1 VRTRGVRPRTGDA
14 SQPTDRR
21 TGDIN
26 IMSQANPK
34 ILIADDDPLARLFV
48 KNALEPAGM
57 VVVEATGGK
66 DALAKFEAIGPDL
79 VILDIMMP
87 DMDGY
92 LTCSRIRSLP
102 RGKRIPI
109 LVLTG
114 LDDAQSIGQAYQH
127 GATDF
132 ITKPVNA
139 TILCHHVRYMLRT
152 NNVLHA
158 LIRSESRLELAQR
171 IARIGNWDW
180 NPRTNRFT
188 MSNELCR
195 LVGVRPQDFAGT
207 FEAFLA
213 LVHEDDRPTVTGALQ
228 KLVGQ
233 HTPCDIDHRIV
244 LPNGTDFVIHLQ
256 AEGVREEETDE
267 ITVIG
272 TAQDITERKQAERAI
287 HQLAYYDSLTGL
299 ANRVLFKDRL
309 SNALSYAARHH
320 QHLATLFIDLD
331 RFKIIND
338 TLGHTV
344 GDLLLTHVAER
355 LSDSVRQSDSVS
367 RHADHEPTHALA
379 RLGGDEFTILLT
391 ALPQPEDA
399 GRVAR
404 RILESLAHPF
414 SIDGHEIFISASI
427 GISIFPSDGSTVEA
441 LLKNADTAMYH
452 AKEQGRNNCQY
463 YSSGLNAAAAE
474 RLDLENELRRALER
488 EEFVVFYQPKL
499 NIHSRRILGAEALVR
514 WKHPKRGLV
523 PPGVFLNAAIDTGL
537 IRSMDEWVLRE
548 ACRQVRVW
556 EKAGLPAITISA
568 NVSNSLFHGRT
579 LPATVADALRDSGL
593 NPAQLELEL
602 TESIAMRDVEASVTM
617 LEGLRTMGVRLSI
630 DDFGTGYSSLSY
642 LQRFPLSRLK
652 IDQSFVRDLL
662 TNENNVKITRAIIAM
677 AHSLNLSVLAEGV
690 ETEGQLARL
699 REEGCDEV
707 QGYLF
712 SRPVCAEDFEKLLKG
727 DADAR
732 TAA

>member
-1 VRTRGVRPRTGDA
+1 
-14 SQPTDRR
+14 
-21 TGDIN
+21 
-26 IMSQANPK
+26 MSQANPK

-57 VVVEATGGK
+57 VVLEATGGK

-102 RGKRIPI
+102 RGKRVPI

-180 NPRTNRFT
+180 NPKTNRFA

-213 LVHEDDRPTVTGALQ
+213 LVHADDRSMVTGALQ

-309 SNALSYAARHH
+309 SNALSYAERHH

-344 GDLLLTHVAER
+344 GDRLLTHVAER

-367 RHADHEPTHALA
+367 RHADNEPTHALA
-379 RLGGDEFTILLT
+379 RLGGDVTKFVT
-391 ALPQPEDA
+391 PP
-399 GRVAR
+399 V
-404 RILESLAHPF
+404 
-414 SIDGHEIFISASI
+414 
-427 GISIFPSDGSTVEA
+427 VEA
-441 LLKNADTAMYH
+441 L
-452 AKEQGRNNCQY
+452 
-463 YSSGLNAAAAE
+463 
-474 RLDLENELRRALER
+474 
-488 EEFVVFYQPKL
+488 
-499 NIHSRRILGAEALVR
+499 
-514 WKHPKRGLV
+514 
-523 PPGVFLNAAIDTGL
+523 
-537 IRSMDEWVLRE
+537 
-548 ACRQVRVW
+548 
-556 EKAGLPAITISA
+556 AGKY
-568 NVSNSLFHGRT
+568 R
-579 LPATVADALRDSGL
+579 
-593 NPAQLELEL
+593 
-602 TESIAMRDVEASVTM
+602 
-617 LEGLRTMGVRLSI
+617 
-630 DDFGTGYSSLSY
+630 
-642 LQRFPLSRLK
+642 
-652 IDQSFVRDLL
+652 
-662 TNENNVKITRAIIAM
+662 
-677 AHSLNLSVLAEGV
+677 
-690 ETEGQLARL
+690 
-699 REEGCDEV
+699 
-707 QGYLF
+707 
-712 SRPVCAEDFEKLLKG
+712 
-727 DADAR
+727 
-732 TAA
+732 

>member
-1 VRTRGVRPRTGDA
+1 
-14 SQPTDRR
+14 
-21 TGDIN
+21 
-26 IMSQANPK
+26 MSQGRPV
-34 ILIADDDPLARLFV
+34 ILVIDDDPTARLFV
-48 KNALEPAGM
+48 RGALEPAGM
-57 VVVEATGGK
+57 IVTEASGGQES
-66 DALAKFEAIGPDL
+66 LTVFEKLTPDL
-79 VILDIMMP
+79 VVLDIVMP
-87 DMDGY
+87 EMDGY

-109 LVLTG
+109 LIMTG
-114 LDDAQSIGQAYQH
+114 LDDPNSIALAYEH

-132 ITKPVNA
+132 INKPVHA
-139 TILCHHVRYMLRT
+139 TILCHHIRYMLRT
-152 NNVLHA
+152 SNVLQA
-158 LIRSESRLELAQR
+158 LVRSEARLELAQR

-180 NPRTNRFT
+180 NPRTNRFS

-195 LVGVRPQDFAGT
+195 LAGIRPQDFGGT
-207 FEAFLA
+207 FEGFLQ
-213 LVHEDDRPTVTGALQ
+213 LVHPDDRSAVRRALDN
-228 KLVGQ
+228 LV
-233 HTPCDIDHRIV
+233 HHRALCDIDHRIV
-244 LPNGTDFVIHLQ
+244 LPNGTDFTIHLQ

-267 ITVIG
+267 LTVIG

-287 HQLAYYDSLTGL
+287 HRLAYYDSLTGL

-309 SNALSYAARHH
+309 SHAISHAERHG
-320 QHLATLFIDLD
+320 QTLATLFIDLD
-331 RFKIIND
+331 RFKVIND

-344 GDLLLTHVAER
+344 GDLLLTQVAER
-355 LSDSVRQSDSVS
+355 LSESVRQSDSVA
-367 RHADHEPTHALA
+367 RHADQEPTHALA

-391 ALPQPEDA
+391 ALPNPEDA

-404 RILESLAHPF
+404 RILEALAHPF
-414 SIDGHEIFISASI
+414 NIEGHEVFIAASI
-427 GISIFPSDGSTVEA
+427 GISIYPSDGATVEA

-452 AKEQGRNNCQY
+452 AKEQGRNNCQF

-474 RLDLENELRRALER
+474 RLDLENDIRRALER
-488 EEFVVFYQPKL
+488 EEFIVYYQPKL
-499 NIHSRRILGAEALVR
+499 NIHSRKILGAEALIR

-523 PPGVFLNAAIDTGL
+523 TPGVFLNAAIDTGL
-537 IRSMDEWVLRE
+537 IRPMDEWVLRK
-548 ACRQVRVW
+548 ACSQVKAW
-556 EKAGLPAITISA
+556 EQAGLSPITVSV

-579 LPATVADALRDSGL
+579 LPTTVGDALRESGL
-593 NPAQLELEL
+593 NPNQLELEL
-602 TESIAMRDVEASVTM
+602 TESIAMRDVEASITM

-652 IDQSFVRDLL
+652 IDQSFVKDLQ
-662 TNENNVKITRAIIAM
+662 TNDNNVKITKAIIAM

-690 ETEGQLARL
+690 ETEEQLARL

-712 SRPVCAEDFEKLLKG
+712 SRPVCAEDFELLLRG
-727 DADAR
+727 GADVR

>member
-1 VRTRGVRPRTGDA
+1 MTQARP
-14 SQPTDRR
+14 
-21 TGDIN
+21 I
-26 IMSQANPK
+26 
-34 ILIADDDPLARLFV
+34 ILVIDDDPVTRLFLRS
-48 KNALEPAGM
+48 ALEPAGM
-57 VVVEATGGK
+57 VVTEATGGRE
-66 DALAKFEAIGPDL
+66 ALAMFETAGPDL
-79 VILDIMMP
+79 VVLDIMMP
-87 DMDGY
+87 DLDGY

-102 RGKRIPI
+102 RGKRLPI
-109 LVLTG
+109 LIMSE
-114 LDDAQSIGQAYQH
+114 LDDANSIAQAYQH

-132 ITKPVNA
+132 INKPVNA
-139 TILCHHVRYMLRT
+139 TILCHHIRYMLRT
-152 NNVLHA
+152 SNVLQA
-158 LIRSESRLELAQR
+158 LLRSESRLELAQR

-180 NPRTNRFT
+180 NPRTNRFA

-195 LVGVRPQDFAGT
+195 LVGIRPSDFAGT
-207 FEAFLA
+207 FEAFLGF
-213 LVHEDDRPTVTGALQ
+213 VHQDDRSRVNEALD
-228 KLVGQ
+228 KLICQG
-233 HTPCDIDHRIV
+233 TPCDIDHRIV
-244 LPNGTDFVIHLQ
+244 LPNGTDFTIHLQ
-256 AEGVREEETDE
+256 AEGVREEEQEELT
-267 ITVIG
+267 IVG
-272 TAQDITERKQAERAI
+272 TAQDITERKQAEKAI
-287 HQLAYYDSLTGL
+287 HRLAYYDSLTGL

-309 SNALSYAARHH
+309 SNALSYAQRHH
-320 QHLATLFIDLD
+320 LHLAALFIDLD
-331 RFKIIND
+331 RFKVIND

-355 LSDSVRQSDSVS
+355 LSESVRQSDSVS
-367 RHADHEPTHALA
+367 RHADHEPSHALA

-391 ALPQPEDA
+391 TLPQPEDA

-404 RILESLAHPF
+404 RILDSLAHPF

-427 GISIFPSDGSTVEA
+427 GISIYPSDGTTVEA

-452 AKEQGRNNCQY
+452 AKEQGRNNCQF

-474 RLDLENELRRALER
+474 RLDLESDLRRALER
-488 EEFVVFYQPKL
+488 QEFVVYYQPKL
-499 NIHSRRILGAEALVR
+499 NIHSRKILGAEALVR

-537 IRSMDEWVLRE
+537 IRPMDEWVLRE
-548 ACRQVRVW
+548 ACRQVKAW
-556 EKAGLPAITISA
+556 ELAGLPAITVSA

-579 LPATVADALRDSGL
+579 LPGTVADALRDSGL
-593 NPAQLELEL
+593 TPSLLELEL

-712 SRPVCAEDFEKLLKG
+712 SRPVCAAEFETLLRI
-727 DADAR
+727 DAGAR

>member
-1 VRTRGVRPRTGDA
+1 
-14 SQPTDRR
+14 
-21 TGDIN
+21 
-26 IMSQANPK
+26 MSQANPK
-34 ILIADDDPLARLFV
+34 ILIGDDDPLARLFV

-57 VVVEATGGK
+57 VVIEATGGK
-66 DALAKFEAIGPDL
+66 DVLAKFEGIGPDL

-92 LTCSRIRSLP
+92 LTCSRLRSLP

-114 LDDAQSIGQAYQH
+114 LDDANSIAQAYQH

-180 NPRTNRFT
+180 NPKTNRFT

-207 FEAFLA
+207 FEAFLN
-213 LVHEDDRPTVTGALQ
+213 LVHADDRPIVTGALQ

-244 LPNGTDFVIHLQ
+244 LPNGTDFIIHLQ

-309 SNALSYAARHH
+309 SNAISFAARHH

-367 RHADHEPTHALA
+367 RHADHEPMHALA

-391 ALPQPEDA
+391 SLPHPEDA

-452 AKEQGRNNCQY
+452 AKEQGRNNCQF

-499 NIHSRRILGAEALVR
+499 NIHSRKILGAEALVR

-548 ACRQVRVW
+548 ACRQVKAW
-556 EKAGLPAITISA
+556 EQAGLPAITISA

-579 LPATVADALRDSGL
+579 LPSTVADALRDSGL
-593 NPAQLELEL
+593 NPSQLELEL

-712 SRPVCAEDFEKLLKG
+712 SRPVCAEDFEKLLRG

>member
-1 VRTRGVRPRTGDA
+1 
-14 SQPTDRR
+14 
-21 TGDIN
+21 
-26 IMSQANPK
+26 MSQANPK
-34 ILIADDDPLARLFV
+34 ILIGDDDPLARLFV

-57 VVVEATGGK
+57 VVIEATGGK
-66 DALAKFEAIGPDL
+66 DVLAKFEGIGPDL

-92 LTCSRIRSLP
+92 LTCSRLRSLP
-102 RGKRIPI
+102 RGKRVPI

-114 LDDAQSIGQAYQH
+114 LDDANSIAQAYQH

-180 NPRTNRFT
+180 NPKTNRFA

-195 LVGVRPQDFAGT
+195 LVGVRPQDFAGP
-207 FEAFLA
+207 FEAFLN
-213 LVHEDDRPTVTGALQ
+213 LVHADDRPIVTGALQ

-244 LPNGTDFVIHLQ
+244 LPNGTDFIIHLQ

-309 SNALSYAARHH
+309 SNAISFAARHQ

-367 RHADHEPTHALA
+367 RHADHEPMHALA

-404 RILESLAHPF
+404 RILDSLAHPF
-414 SIDGHEIFISASI
+414 SIEGHEIFISASI

-452 AKEQGRNNCQY
+452 AKEQGRNNCQF

-548 ACRQVRVW
+548 ACRQVKAW

-579 LPATVADALRDSGL
+579 LPTTVADALRDSGL

-677 AHSLNLSVLAEGV
+677 AHSLNLAVLAEGV

>member
-1 VRTRGVRPRTGDA
+1 
-14 SQPTDRR
+14 
-21 TGDIN
+21 
-26 IMSQANPK
+26 MSQARPT
-34 ILIADDDPLARLFV
+34 ILVADDDPLTRLFV

-66 DALAKFEAIGPDL
+66 DALAKFETLPTDL

-87 DMDGY
+87 DVDGY

-109 LVLTG
+109 LILTG
-114 LDDAQSIGQAYQH
+114 LDDVNSIAQAYQH

-180 NPRTNRFT
+180 NPKTNRLA

-195 LVGVRPQDFAGT
+195 LVGVRPQDFTGT
-207 FEAFLA
+207 FEAFLN
-213 LVHEDDRPTVTGALQ
+213 LVHPEDRPLVTGALQ
-228 KLVGQ
+228 KLVAQ
-233 HTPCDIDHRIV
+233 QTPCDIDHRIV
-244 LPNGTDFVIHLQ
+244 LPNGSDFIIHLQ
-256 AEGVREEETDE
+256 AEAVREEETDE
-267 ITVIG
+267 VTVIG

-309 SNALSYAARHH
+309 SNAISYASRHQ

-355 LSDSVRQSDSVS
+355 LSESVRQSDSVS
-367 RHADHEPTHALA
+367 RHADHEPVHALA

-414 SIDGHEIFISASI
+414 VIEGHEIFISASI
-427 GISIFPSDGSTVEA
+427 GISIYPSDGATVEA

-452 AKEQGRNNCQY
+452 AKEQGRNNCQF

-499 NIHSRRILGAEALVR
+499 NIHSRKILGAEALVR

-548 ACRQVRVW
+548 ACRQVKAW
-556 EKAGLPAITISA
+556 ETAGLPAISISA

-593 NPAQLELEL
+593 NPSQLELEL

-712 SRPVCAEDFEKLLKG
+712 SRPVCAEDFEKLLRG

>member
-1 VRTRGVRPRTGDA
+1 
-14 SQPTDRR
+14 
-21 TGDIN
+21 
-26 IMSQANPK
+26 MSQATPK
-34 ILIADDDPLARLFV
+34 ILVADDDPLARLFV

-57 VVVEATGGK
+57 DVAEATGGK
-66 DALAKFEAIGPDL
+66 DALAKFEAIGADL

-92 LTCSRIRSLP
+92 LTCSRIRTLP
-102 RGKRIPI
+102 RGKRVPI

-139 TILCHHVRYMLRT
+139 TVLCHHVRYMLRT
-152 NNVLHA
+152 NHVLHA

-180 NPRTNRFT
+180 NPKTNRFA

-213 LVHEDDRPTVTGALQ
+213 LVHEDDRPIVTAALD
-228 KLVGQ
+228 KLVKQ

-256 AEGVREEETDE
+256 AEGMREEDTDD

-309 SNALSYAARHH
+309 SNALSYAGRHNL
-320 QHLATLFIDLD
+320 HLATLFIDLD
-331 RFKIIND
+331 RFKVIND

-355 LSDSVRQSDSVS
+355 LSESVRQSDSVG
-367 RHADHEPTHALA
+367 RHADHEPMHALA

-404 RILESLAHPF
+404 RILDSLAHPF

-548 ACRQVRVW
+548 ACRQVRAW
-556 EKAGLPAITISA
+556 EQAGLPAITISA

-690 ETEGQLARL
+690 ETEGQLAKL

-712 SRPVCAEDFEKLLKG
+712 SRPVCAEEFEKLLRG

>member
-1 VRTRGVRPRTGDA
+1 
-14 SQPTDRR
+14 
-21 TGDIN
+21 
-26 IMSQANPK
+26 MSQANPK

-57 VVVEATGGK
+57 VVLEATGGK

-102 RGKRIPI
+102 RGKRVPI

-180 NPRTNRFT
+180 NPKTNRLT

-213 LVHEDDRPTVTGALQ
+213 LVHADDRSMVTGALQ

-309 SNALSYAARHH
+309 SNALSYAERHH

-355 LSDSVRQSDSVS
+355 LSESVRQSDSVS
-367 RHADHEPTHALA
+367 RHADNEPMHALA

-414 SIDGHEIFISASI
+414 SIEGHEIFISASI

-514 WKHPKRGLV
+514 WRHPKRGLV

-548 ACRQVRVW
+548 ACRQVKAW
-556 EKAGLPAITISA
+556 EKAGLPAISISA

-579 LPATVADALRDSGL
+579 LPTTVADALRDSGL

-602 TESIAMRDVEASVTM
+602 TESIAMRDVESSVTM

-690 ETEGQLARL
+690 ETEGQLAKL

>member
-1 VRTRGVRPRTGDA
+1 
-14 SQPTDRR
+14 
-21 TGDIN
+21 
-26 IMSQANPK
+26 MSQANPK

-57 VVVEATGGK
+57 VVLEATGGK

-102 RGKRIPI
+102 RGKRVPI

-180 NPRTNRFT
+180 NPKTNRFA

-213 LVHEDDRPTVTGALQ
+213 LVHADDRSMVTGALQ

-309 SNALSYAARHH
+309 SNALSYAERHH

-355 LSDSVRQSDSVS
+355 LSESVRQSDSVS
-367 RHADHEPTHALA
+367 RHADNEPMHALA

-414 SIDGHEIFISASI
+414 SIEGHEIFISASI

-548 ACRQVRVW
+548 ACRQVKAW
-556 EKAGLPAITISA
+556 EKAGLPAISISA

-579 LPATVADALRDSGL
+579 LPTTVADALRDSGL

-690 ETEGQLARL
+690 ETEGQLAKL

>member
-1 VRTRGVRPRTGDA
+1 
-14 SQPTDRR
+14 
-21 TGDIN
+21 
-26 IMSQANPK
+26 MSQANPK

-213 LVHEDDRPTVTGALQ
+213 LVHEDDRLIVTGALQ

-256 AEGVREEETDE
+256 AEGMREEETDE

-367 RHADHEPTHALA
+367 RHADHEPMHALA

-556 EKAGLPAITISA
+556 EKSGLPAITISA

-712 SRPVCAEDFEKLLKG
+712 SRPVCAEEFEKLLKG

-732 TAA
+732 RAA

>member
-1 VRTRGVRPRTGDA
+1 
-14 SQPTDRR
+14 
-21 TGDIN
+21 
-26 IMSQANPK
+26 MSQANPK
-34 ILIADDDPLARLFV
+34 ILIADDDPLSRLFV

-57 VVVEATGGK
+57 VVLEATGGK

-92 LTCSRIRSLP
+92 LTCSRVRSLP
-102 RGKRIPI
+102 RGKRVPI

-180 NPRTNRFT
+180 NPTTNRFT

-213 LVHEDDRPTVTGALQ
+213 LVHADDRPIVTGALQ

-244 LPNGTDFVIHLQ
+244 LPNGTDFIIHLQ
-256 AEGVREEETDE
+256 AEGVREEETDD

-309 SNALSYAARHH
+309 SNALSYAERHH

-367 RHADHEPTHALA
+367 RHADHEPMHALA

-404 RILESLAHPF
+404 RILDSLAHPF
-414 SIDGHEIFISASI
+414 SIEGHEIFISASI

-452 AKEQGRNNCQY
+452 AKEQGRNNCQF

-537 IRSMDEWVLRE
+537 IRSMDEWVLHE
-548 ACRQVRVW
+548 ACRQVKAW

-579 LPATVADALRDSGL
+579 LPTTVADALRDSGL

-677 AHSLNLSVLAEGV
+677 AHSLNLAVLAEGV

>member
-1 VRTRGVRPRTGDA
+1 
-14 SQPTDRR
+14 
-21 TGDIN
+21 
-26 IMSQANPK
+26 MSQARPT
-34 ILIADDDPLARLFV
+34 ILVADDDPLTRVFV

-66 DALAKFEAIGPDL
+66 DALSKFEAEPSDL

-87 DMDGY
+87 EIDGY

-102 RGKRIPI
+102 RGKRVPI
-109 LVLTG
+109 LILTG
-114 LDDAQSIGQAYQH
+114 LDDVNSIAQAYQH

-180 NPRTNRFT
+180 NPKTNRFA

-195 LVGVRPQDFAGT
+195 LVGVRPQDFTGT
-207 FEAFLA
+207 FEAFLN
-213 LVHEDDRPTVTGALQ
+213 LVHPDDRPLVTGALQ
-228 KLVGQ
+228 KLVAQ
-233 HTPCDIDHRIV
+233 QTPCDIDHRIV
-244 LPNGTDFVIHLQ
+244 LPNGTDFIIHLQ
-256 AEGVREEETDE
+256 AEAVREEEVE
-267 ITVIG
+267 EVTVIG

-309 SNALSYAARHH
+309 SNALSYAARHD

-344 GDLLLTHVAER
+344 GDLLLTRVAER
-355 LSDSVRQSDSVS
+355 LSESVRQSDSVS
-367 RHADHEPTHALA
+367 RHADQEPTHALA

-414 SIDGHEIFISASI
+414 IIEGHEIFISASI
-427 GISIFPSDGSTVEA
+427 GISIYPSDGSTVEA

-452 AKEQGRNNCQY
+452 AKEQGRNNCQF

-499 NIHSRRILGAEALVR
+499 NIHSRKILGAEALVR

-548 ACRQVRVW
+548 ACRQVKAW
-556 EKAGLPAITISA
+556 ETAGLPTISISA

-579 LPATVADALRDSGL
+579 LPATVSDALRDSGL
-593 NPAQLELEL
+593 NPSQLELEL

-712 SRPVCAEDFEKLLKG
+712 SRPVCAEDFEKLLRG

>member
-1 VRTRGVRPRTGDA
+1 MTQARP
-14 SQPTDRR
+14 
-21 TGDIN
+21 I
-26 IMSQANPK
+26 
-34 ILIADDDPLARLFV
+34 ILVIDDDPVTRLFLRS
-48 KNALEPAGM
+48 ALEPAGM
-57 VVVEATGGK
+57 VVTEATGGRE
-66 DALAKFEAIGPDL
+66 ALAMFETAGPDL
-79 VILDIMMP
+79 VVLDIMMP
-87 DMDGY
+87 DLDGY

-102 RGKRIPI
+102 RGKRLPI
-109 LVLTG
+109 LIMSE
-114 LDDAQSIGQAYQH
+114 LDDANSIAQAYQH

-132 ITKPVNA
+132 INKPVNA
-139 TILCHHVRYMLRT
+139 TILCHHIRYMLRT
-152 NNVLHA
+152 SNVLQA
-158 LIRSESRLELAQR
+158 LLRSESRLELAQR

-180 NPRTNRFT
+180 NPRTNRFA

-195 LVGVRPQDFAGT
+195 LVGIRPSDFAGT
-207 FEAFLA
+207 FEAFLGF
-213 LVHEDDRPTVTGALQ
+213 VHQDDRSRVNEALD
-228 KLVGQ
+228 KLISQG
-233 HTPCDIDHRIV
+233 TPCDIDHRIV
-244 LPNGTDFVIHLQ
+244 LPNGTDFTIHLQ
-256 AEGVREEETDE
+256 AEGVREEEQEELT
-267 ITVIG
+267 IVG
-272 TAQDITERKQAERAI
+272 TAQDITERKQAEKAI
-287 HQLAYYDSLTGL
+287 HRLAYYDSLTGL

-309 SNALSYAARHH
+309 SNALSYAQRHH
-320 QHLATLFIDLD
+320 LHLAALFIDLD
-331 RFKIIND
+331 RFKVIND

-355 LSDSVRQSDSVS
+355 LSESVRQSDSVS
-367 RHADHEPTHALA
+367 RHADHEPSHALA

-391 ALPQPEDA
+391 TLPHPEDA

-404 RILESLAHPF
+404 RILDSLAHPF

-427 GISIFPSDGSTVEA
+427 GISIYPSDGTTVEA

-452 AKEQGRNNCQY
+452 AKEQGRNNCQF

-474 RLDLENELRRALER
+474 RLDLESDLRRALER
-488 EEFVVFYQPKL
+488 QEFVVYYQPKL
-499 NIHSRRILGAEALVR
+499 NIHSRKILGAEALVR

-537 IRSMDEWVLRE
+537 IRPMDEWVLRE
-548 ACRQVRVW
+548 ACRQVKAW
-556 EKAGLPAITISA
+556 ELAGLPAITVSA

-579 LPATVADALRDSGL
+579 LPGTVADALRDSGL
-593 NPAQLELEL
+593 TPSLLELEL

-712 SRPVCAEDFEKLLKG
+712 SRPVCAAEFETLLRI
-727 DADAR
+727 DAGAR

>member
-1 VRTRGVRPRTGDA
+1 MTQARP
-14 SQPTDRR
+14 
-21 TGDIN
+21 I
-26 IMSQANPK
+26 
-34 ILIADDDPLARLFV
+34 ILVIDDDPVTRLFLRS
-48 KNALEPAGM
+48 ALEPAGM
-57 VVVEATGGK
+57 VVTEATGGRE
-66 DALAKFEAIGPDL
+66 ALAMFETAGPDL
-79 VILDIMMP
+79 VVLDIMMP
-87 DMDGY
+87 DLDGY

-102 RGKRIPI
+102 RGKRLPI
-109 LVLTG
+109 LIMSE
-114 LDDAQSIGQAYQH
+114 LDDANSIAQAYQH

-132 ITKPVNA
+132 INKPVNA
-139 TILCHHVRYMLRT
+139 TILCHHIRYMLRT
-152 NNVLHA
+152 SNVLQA
-158 LIRSESRLELAQR
+158 LLRSESRLELAQR

-180 NPRTNRFT
+180 NPRTNRFA

-195 LVGVRPQDFAGT
+195 LVGIRPSDFAGT
-207 FEAFLA
+207 FEAFLGF
-213 LVHEDDRPTVTGALQ
+213 VHQDDRSRVNEALD
-228 KLVGQ
+228 KLISQG
-233 HTPCDIDHRIV
+233 TPCDIDHRIV
-244 LPNGTDFVIHLQ
+244 LPNGTDFTIHLQ
-256 AEGVREEETDE
+256 AEGVREEEQEELT
-267 ITVIG
+267 IVG
-272 TAQDITERKQAERAI
+272 TAQDITERKQAEKAI
-287 HQLAYYDSLTGL
+287 HRLAYYDSLTGL

-309 SNALSYAARHH
+309 SNALSYAQRHH
-320 QHLATLFIDLD
+320 LHLAALFIDLD
-331 RFKIIND
+331 RFKVIND

-355 LSDSVRQSDSVS
+355 LSESVRQSDSVS
-367 RHADHEPTHALA
+367 RHADHEPSHALA

-391 ALPQPEDA
+391 TLPQPEDA

-404 RILESLAHPF
+404 RILDSLAHPF

-427 GISIFPSDGSTVEA
+427 GISIYPSDGTTVEA

-452 AKEQGRNNCQY
+452 AKEQGRNNCQF

-474 RLDLENELRRALER
+474 RLDLESDLRRALER
-488 EEFVVFYQPKL
+488 QEFVVYYQPKL
-499 NIHSRRILGAEALVR
+499 NIHSRKILGAEALVR

-537 IRSMDEWVLRE
+537 IRPMDEWVLRE
-548 ACRQVRVW
+548 ACRQVKAW
-556 EKAGLPAITISA
+556 ELAGLPAITVSA

-579 LPATVADALRDSGL
+579 LPGTVADALRDSGL
-593 NPAQLELEL
+593 TPSLLELEL

-712 SRPVCAEDFEKLLKG
+712 SRPVCAAEFETLLRI
-727 DADAR
+727 DAGAR

>member
-1 VRTRGVRPRTGDA
+1 MRARRLPGSGDA
-14 SQPTDRR
+14 IQPTERR
-21 TGDIN
+21 TGDTD

-57 VVVEATGGK
+57 AVLEATGGK

-87 DMDGY
+87 DLDGY

-102 RGKRIPI
+102 RGKRVPI

-180 NPRTNRFT
+180 NPKTNRFT

-213 LVHEDDRPTVTGALQ
+213 LVHADDRPIVTGALQ
-228 KLVGQ
+228 KLIGQ
-233 HTPCDIDHRIV
+233 QTPCDIDHRIV
-244 LPNGTDFVIHLQ
+244 LPNGTDFIIHLQ
-256 AEGVREEETDE
+256 AEAVREEETDD

-367 RHADHEPTHALA
+367 RHADHEPVHALA

-548 ACRQVRVW
+548 ACRQVKAW

-712 SRPVCAEDFEKLLKG
+712 SRPVCAEEFETLLKG

>member
-1 VRTRGVRPRTGDA
+1 MGWEL
-14 SQPTDRR
+14 SK
-21 TGDIN
+21 
-26 IMSQANPK
+26 MSNKILTVDDDPK
-34 ILIADDDPLARLFV
+34 ILKILLHTLRKEGFEVITAASGEE
-48 KNALEPAGM
+48 ALEKAG
-57 VVVEATGGK
+57 K
-66 DALAKFEAIGPDL
+66 YLPDL

-92 LTCSRIRSLP
+92 LTCSRLRTLP
-102 RGKRIPI
+102 RGKRVPI
-109 LVLTG
+109 LILTG
-114 LDDAQSIGQAYQH
+114 LDDANSIAQAYQH

-180 NPRTNRFT
+180 NPKTNRLS

-195 LVGVRPQDFAGT
+195 LLGVRPQDFGGT
-207 FEAFLA
+207 FEAFLN
-213 LVHEDDRPTVTGALQ
+213 LIHPDDRSVVTKALER
-228 KLVGQ
+228 LVSQ
-233 HTPCDIDHRIV
+233 HTPCDIDHRVV
-244 LPNGTDFVIHLQ
+244 LPNGTDFIIHLQ

-267 ITVIG
+267 LTVIG

-309 SNALSYAARHH
+309 SNALSYAERYH

-331 RFKIIND
+331 RFKVIND

-344 GDLLLTHVAER
+344 GDRLLTHVAER
-355 LSDSVRQSDSVS
+355 LSESVRQSDSVG

-391 ALPQPEDA
+391 ALPTPEDA

-404 RILESLAHPF
+404 RILEALAHPL

-427 GISIFPSDGSTVEA
+427 GISIFPSDGATVEA

-452 AKEQGRNNCQY
+452 AKEQGRNNCQF

-499 NIHSRRILGAEALVR
+499 NIHSRKILGAEALVR

-537 IRSMDEWVLRE
+537 IRPMDEWVLRE
-548 ACRQVRVW
+548 ACRQVKAW
-556 EKAGLPAITISA
+556 ETAGLPPITVSA

-593 NPAQLELEL
+593 NPSQLELEL

-662 TNENNVKITRAIIAM
+662 TNENNVKSTRAIIAM

-699 REEGCDEV
+699 RAEGRDEV

-712 SRPVCAEDFEKLLKG
+712 SPPKPAADIRKLLCSH
-727 DADAR
+727 DERSA

>member
-1 VRTRGVRPRTGDA
+1 
-14 SQPTDRR
+14 
-21 TGDIN
+21 
-26 IMSQANPK
+26 MSQANPK
-34 ILIADDDPLARLFV
+34 ILIGDDDPLARLFV

-57 VVVEATGGK
+57 VVIEATGGK
-66 DALAKFEAIGPDL
+66 DVLAKFEGIGPDL

-92 LTCSRIRSLP
+92 LTCSRLRSLP
-102 RGKRIPI
+102 RGKRVPI

-114 LDDAQSIGQAYQH
+114 LDDANSIAQAYQH

-180 NPRTNRFT
+180 NPKTNRFA

-207 FEAFLA
+207 FEAFLN
-213 LVHEDDRPTVTGALQ
+213 LVHADDRPIVTGALQ

-244 LPNGTDFVIHLQ
+244 LPNGTDFIIHLQ

-309 SNALSYAARHH
+309 SNAISFAARHQ

-367 RHADHEPTHALA
+367 RHADHEPMHALA

-391 ALPQPEDA
+391 SLPHPEDA

-452 AKEQGRNNCQY
+452 AKEQGRNNCQF

-499 NIHSRRILGAEALVR
+499 NIHSRKILGAEALVR

-548 ACRQVRVW
+548 ACRQVKAW
-556 EKAGLPAITISA
+556 EMAGLPAITISA

-579 LPATVADALRDSGL
+579 LPSTVADALRDSGL
-593 NPAQLELEL
+593 NPSQLELEL

-712 SRPVCAEDFEKLLKG
+712 SRPVCAEDFEKLLRG
-727 DADAR
+727 DAGAR

>member
-1 VRTRGVRPRTGDA
+1 
-14 SQPTDRR
+14 
-21 TGDIN
+21 
-26 IMSQANPK
+26 MSQANPK

-57 VVVEATGGK
+57 AVLEATGGK
-66 DALAKFEAIGPDL
+66 DALAKFEALAPDL
-79 VILDIMMP
+79 VILDILMP

-102 RGKRIPI
+102 RGKRVPI

-180 NPRTNRFT
+180 NPKTNRFT

-207 FEAFLA
+207 LEAFLA
-213 LVHEDDRPTVTGALQ
+213 LVHEDDRPIVTSALQ

-367 RHADHEPTHALA
+367 RHADHEPMHALA

-548 ACRQVRVW
+548 ACRQVKAW
-556 EKAGLPAITISA
+556 ETAGLPAITISA

>member
-1 VRTRGVRPRTGDA
+1 
-14 SQPTDRR
+14 
-21 TGDIN
+21 
-26 IMSQANPK
+26 MSQANPK
-34 ILIADDDPLARLFV
+34 ILIADDDPLSRLFV

-57 VVVEATGGK
+57 VVLEATGGK

-92 LTCSRIRSLP
+92 LTCSRVRSLP
-102 RGKRIPI
+102 RGKRVPI

-180 NPRTNRFT
+180 NPTTNRFT

-213 LVHEDDRPTVTGALQ
+213 LVHADDRPIVTGALQ

-244 LPNGTDFVIHLQ
+244 LPNGTDFIIHLQ
-256 AEGVREEETDE
+256 AEGVREEETDD

-309 SNALSYAARHH
+309 SNALSYAERHH

-367 RHADHEPTHALA
+367 RHADHEPMHALA

-404 RILESLAHPF
+404 RILDSLAHPF
-414 SIDGHEIFISASI
+414 SIEGHEIFISASI

-452 AKEQGRNNCQY
+452 AKEQGRNNCQF

-548 ACRQVRVW
+548 ACRQVKTW
-556 EKAGLPAITISA
+556 ENAGLPAISISA

-642 LQRFPLSRLK
+642 LQRVPLSRLK

-712 SRPVCAEDFEKLLKG
+712 SRPVCAEDFEKLLRG
-727 DADAR
+727 DVDAR

>member
-1 VRTRGVRPRTGDA
+1 MSVAHPA
-14 SQPTDRR
+14 
-21 TGDIN
+21 
-26 IMSQANPK
+26 MSQGRPV
-34 ILIADDDPLARLFV
+34 ILVIDDDPTARLFV
-48 KNALEPAGM
+48 RGALEPAGM
-57 VVVEATGGK
+57 IVTEASGGQES
-66 DALAKFEAIGPDL
+66 LTVFEKLTPDL
-79 VILDIMMP
+79 VVLDIVMP
-87 DMDGY
+87 EMDGY

-109 LVLTG
+109 LIMTG
-114 LDDAQSIGQAYQH
+114 LDDPNSIALAYEH

-132 ITKPVNA
+132 INKPVHA
-139 TILCHHVRYMLRT
+139 TILCHHIRYMLRT
-152 NNVLHA
+152 SNVLQA
-158 LIRSESRLELAQR
+158 LVRSEARLELAQR

-180 NPRTNRFT
+180 NPRTNRFS

-195 LVGVRPQDFAGT
+195 LAGIRPQDFGGT
-207 FEAFLA
+207 FEGFLQ
-213 LVHEDDRPTVTGALQ
+213 LVHPDDRSAVRRALDN
-228 KLVGQ
+228 LL
-233 HTPCDIDHRIV
+233 HHRALCDIDHRIV
-244 LPNGTDFVIHLQ
+244 LPNGTDFTIHLQ

-267 ITVIG
+267 LTVIG

-287 HQLAYYDSLTGL
+287 HRLAYYDSLTGL

-309 SNALSYAARHH
+309 SHAISHAERHG
-320 QHLATLFIDLD
+320 QTLATLFIDLD
-331 RFKIIND
+331 RFKVIND

-344 GDLLLTHVAER
+344 GDLLLTQVAER
-355 LSDSVRQSDSVS
+355 LSESVRQSDSVA
-367 RHADHEPTHALA
+367 RHADQEPSHALA

-391 ALPQPEDA
+391 ALPNPEDA

-404 RILESLAHPF
+404 RILEALAHPF
-414 SIDGHEIFISASI
+414 NIEGHEVFIAASI
-427 GISIFPSDGSTVEA
+427 GISIYPSDGATVEA

-452 AKEQGRNNCQY
+452 AKEQGRNNCQF

-474 RLDLENELRRALER
+474 RLDLENDIRRALER
-488 EEFVVFYQPKL
+488 EEFIVYYQPKL
-499 NIHSRRILGAEALVR
+499 NIHSRKILGAEALIR

-523 PPGVFLNAAIDTGL
+523 TPGVFLNAAIDTGL
-537 IRSMDEWVLRE
+537 IRPMDEWVLRK
-548 ACRQVRVW
+548 ACSQVKAW
-556 EKAGLPAITISA
+556 EQAGLSPITVSV

-579 LPATVADALRDSGL
+579 LPTTVGDALRESGL
-593 NPAQLELEL
+593 NPNQLELEL
-602 TESIAMRDVEASVTM
+602 TESIAMRDVEASITM

-652 IDQSFVRDLL
+652 IDQSFVKDLQ
-662 TNENNVKITRAIIAM
+662 TNDNNVKITKAIIAM

-690 ETEGQLARL
+690 ETEEQLARL

-712 SRPVCAEDFEKLLKG
+712 SRPVCAEDFELLLRG
-727 DADAR
+727 GADVR

>member
-1 VRTRGVRPRTGDA
+1 
-14 SQPTDRR
+14 
-21 TGDIN
+21 
-26 IMSQANPK
+26 MSQTHPT
-34 ILIADDDPLARLFV
+34 ILVADDDPLSRLFV
-48 KNALEPAGM
+48 QNALEPAGM
-57 VVVEATGGK
+57 TVVEATGGR
-66 DALAKFEAIGPDL
+66 DALAKFETLMPDL
-79 VILDIMMP
+79 VVMDIMMP
-87 DMDGY
+87 DLDGY
-92 LTCSRIRSLP
+92 LTCSRLRTLP
-102 RGKRIPI
+102 RGKRVPI

-114 LDDAQSIGQAYQH
+114 LDDANSIARAYQH

-180 NPRTNRFT
+180 NPKTNRLS

-195 LVGVRPQDFAGT
+195 LLGVRPQDFGGT
-207 FEAFLA
+207 FEAFLN
-213 LVHEDDRPTVTGALQ
+213 LIHPDDRPIVTGALER
-228 KLVGQ
+228 LVSQ
-233 HTPCDIDHRIV
+233 HTPCDIDHRVV
-244 LPNGTDFVIHLQ
+244 LPNGTDFIIHLQ

-267 ITVIG
+267 LTVIG

-309 SNALSYAARHH
+309 SNALSYAERYH

-344 GDLLLTHVAER
+344 GDRLLTHVAER
-355 LSDSVRQSDSVS
+355 LSESVRQSDSVG

-391 ALPQPEDA
+391 ALPTPEDA

-404 RILESLAHPF
+404 RILEALAHPF

-427 GISIFPSDGSTVEA
+427 GISIFPSDGATVEA

-452 AKEQGRNNCQY
+452 AKEQGRNNCQF
-463 YSSGLNAAAAE
+463 YSSGLNAAAAD

-499 NIHSRRILGAEALVR
+499 NIHSRKILGAEALVR

-548 ACRQVRVW
+548 ACRQVKAW
-556 EKAGLPAITISA
+556 ENAGLPAISISA

-712 SRPVCAEDFEKLLKG
+712 SRPVCAEDFEKLLRG
-727 DADAR
+727 DVDAR

>member
-1 VRTRGVRPRTGDA
+1 
-14 SQPTDRR
+14 
-21 TGDIN
+21 
-26 IMSQANPK
+26 MSQATPK
-34 ILIADDDPLARLFV
+34 ILVADDDPLARLFV

-57 VVVEATGGK
+57 DVAEAAGGK
-66 DALAKFEAIGPDL
+66 DALAKFEAIGADL

-92 LTCSRIRSLP
+92 LTCSRIRTLP
-102 RGKRIPI
+102 RGKRVPI

-139 TILCHHVRYMLRT
+139 TVLCHHVRYMLRT
-152 NNVLHA
+152 NHVLHA

-180 NPRTNRFT
+180 NPKTNRFA

-213 LVHEDDRPTVTGALQ
+213 LVHEDDRPIVTAALE
-228 KLVGQ
+228 KLVKQ

-256 AEGVREEETDE
+256 AEGMREEEMDD

-355 LSDSVRQSDSVS
+355 LSESVRQSDSVG
-367 RHADHEPTHALA
+367 RHADHEPMHALA

-499 NIHSRRILGAEALVR
+499 NIHTRRILGAEALVR

-548 ACRQVRVW
+548 ACRQVRAW

-690 ETEGQLARL
+690 ETEGQLAKL
-699 REEGCDEV
+699 LEEGCDEV

-712 SRPVCAEDFEKLLKG
+712 SRPVCAEDFERLLRG

>member
-1 VRTRGVRPRTGDA
+1 
-14 SQPTDRR
+14 
-21 TGDIN
+21 
-26 IMSQANPK
+26 MSQANPK

-57 VVVEATGGK
+57 VVLEAIGGK

-102 RGKRIPI
+102 RGKRVPI

-180 NPRTNRFT
+180 NPKTNRFA

-195 LVGVRPQDFAGT
+195 LVGVRPQEFAGT

-213 LVHEDDRPTVTGALQ
+213 LVHADDRPIVTGALQ

-233 HTPCDIDHRIV
+233 QTPCDIDHRIV

-256 AEGVREEETDE
+256 AEGVREEETDD

-404 RILESLAHPF
+404 RILDSLAHPF
-414 SIDGHEIFISASI
+414 SIEGHEIFISASI

-548 ACRQVRVW
+548 ACRQVKAW
-556 EKAGLPAITISA
+556 ERAGLPAITISA

-579 LPATVADALRDSGL
+579 LPTTVADALRDSGL

-690 ETEGQLARL
+690 ETEGQLAKL

>member
-1 VRTRGVRPRTGDA
+1 MTQARPV
-14 SQPTDRR
+14 
-21 TGDIN
+21 
-26 IMSQANPK
+26 
-34 ILIADDDPLARLFV
+34 ILVIDDDPAARLFV
-48 KNALEPAGM
+48 RGSLEPAGM
-57 VVVEATGGK
+57 VVMEAADGRES
-66 DALAKFEAIGPDL
+66 LELFEKNTPDL
-79 VILDIMMP
+79 IVLDIVMP

-102 RGKRIPI
+102 RGKRVPI
-109 LVLTG
+109 LIMTG
-114 LDDAQSIGQAYQH
+114 LDDPNSIAQAYEH

-132 ITKPVNA
+132 INKPVNA
-139 TILCHHVRYMLRT
+139 TILRHHIRYMLRT
-152 NNVLHA
+152 SNVLQA
-158 LIRSESRLELAQR
+158 LVRSESRLELAQR

-180 NPRTNRFT
+180 NPRTNRFA

-195 LVGVRPQDFAGT
+195 LVGIRPQDFAGT
-207 FEAFLA
+207 IEAFLR
-213 LVHEDDRPTVTGALQ
+213 LVHHDDRLGVKDALE
-228 KLVGQ
+228 KLISHQ
-233 HTPCDIDHRIV
+233 TPCDIDHRIV
-244 LPNGTDFVIHLQ
+244 LPNGTDFTIHLQ
-256 AEGVREEETDE
+256 AEAVCEEQAGEP
-267 ITVIG
+267 TVIG

-287 HQLAYYDSLTGL
+287 HRLAYYDSLTGL

-309 SNALSYAARHH
+309 SNALSYAERHH
-320 QHLATLFIDLD
+320 LHLATLFIDLD
-331 RFKIIND
+331 RFKVIND

-355 LSDSVRQSDSVS
+355 LSESVRQSDSVG
-367 RHADHEPTHALA
+367 RHAGHEPSHALA

-391 ALPQPEDA
+391 TLSHPEDA

-404 RILESLAHPF
+404 RILEMLAHPF
-414 SIDGHEIFISASI
+414 SIDGHEVFISASI
-427 GISIFPSDGSTVEA
+427 GISIYPSDGSTVEA

-474 RLDLENELRRALER
+474 RLDLESDLRRALER
-488 EEFVVFYQPKL
+488 EEFVVYYQPTL
-499 NIHSRRILGAEALVR
+499 NIHSRKILGAEALVR
-514 WKHPKRGLV
+514 WNHPKRGLL
-523 PPGVFLNAAIDTGL
+523 PPGVFLSAAIDTGL

-548 ACRQVRVW
+548 ACRQVKAW
-556 EKAGLPAITISA
+556 EQAGLPSITVSA

-579 LPATVADALRDSGL
+579 LPATVGDALRDSGL
-593 NPAQLELEL
+593 NPSQLELEL
-602 TESIAMRDVEASVTM
+602 TESIAMRDVDASVTM

-662 TNENNVKITRAIIAM
+662 TNENNAKITRAIIAM

-690 ETEGQLARL
+690 ETDEQLARL

-712 SRPVCAEDFEKLLKG
+712 SRPVCAEEFESMLRG

-732 TAA
+732 RAA

>member
-1 VRTRGVRPRTGDA
+1 MTLTH
-14 SQPTDRR
+14 PT
-21 TGDIN
+21 
-26 IMSQANPK
+26 
-34 ILIADDDPLARLFV
+34 ILVADDDPLSRLFV
-48 KNALEPAGM
+48 RNALEPAGM
-57 VVVEATGGK
+57 TVIEAMGGK
-66 DALAKFEAIGPDL
+66 DALTKFETLAPDI
-79 VILDIMMP
+79 VVLDIMMP
-87 DMDGY
+87 DIDGY
-92 LTCSRIRSLP
+92 LTCSRLRTLP
-102 RGKRIPI
+102 RGKRVPI
-109 LVLTG
+109 LILTG
-114 LDDAQSIGQAYQH
+114 LDDANSIAQAYEH

-180 NPRTNRFT
+180 NPGTNRFT

-195 LVGVRPQDFAGT
+195 LVGIRPHDFSGT
-207 FEAFLA
+207 FEAFLNF
-213 LVHEDDRPTVTGALQ
+213 VHPDDRPVVNGALE
-228 KLVGQ
+228 KLIAQ
-233 HTPCDIDHRIV
+233 HTPCDIDHRV
-244 LPNGTDFVIHLQ
+244 MLPNGTDFIIHLQ
-256 AEGVREEETDE
+256 AEGVREEETGE
-267 ITVIG
+267 LTVIG

-287 HQLAYYDSLTGL
+287 HRLAYYDSLTGL

-309 SNALSYAARHH
+309 SNALSYAERHH

-331 RFKIIND
+331 RFKVIND

-344 GDLLLTHVAER
+344 GDRLLTHVAER
-355 LSDSVRQSDSVS
+355 LSESVPQSDSVG
-367 RHADHEPTHALA
+367 RHADHEPPHALA

-391 ALPQPEDA
+391 ALPAPEDA

-427 GISIFPSDGSTVEA
+427 GISIFPTDGSTVEA

-452 AKEQGRNNCQY
+452 AKEQGRNNCQF

-488 EEFVVFYQPKL
+488 EEFLVYYQPKL
-499 NIHSRRILGAEALVR
+499 NIHSRKILGAEALVR
-514 WKHPKRGLV
+514 WKHPKRGVV

-537 IRSMDEWVLRE
+537 IRPMDEWVLRE
-548 ACRQVRVW
+548 ACRQVKAW
-556 EKAGLPAITISA
+556 EVAGLPPITVSA

-579 LPATVADALRDSGL
+579 LPTTVADALRDSGL
-593 NPAQLELEL
+593 NASQLELEL

-690 ETEGQLARL
+690 ETEGQLEKL

-712 SRPVCAEDFEKLLKG
+712 SRPVCAEDFERLLKG
-727 DADAR
+727 DADVR

>member
-1 VRTRGVRPRTGDA
+1 
-14 SQPTDRR
+14 
-21 TGDIN
+21 
-26 IMSQANPK
+26 MSQANPK

-213 LVHEDDRPTVTGALQ
+213 LVHEDDRLIVTGALQ

-256 AEGVREEETDE
+256 AEGMREEETDE

-299 ANRVLFKDRL
+299 ANRVLFKERL

-367 RHADHEPTHALA
+367 RHADHEPMHALA

-556 EKAGLPAITISA
+556 EKSGLPAITISA

-617 LEGLRTMGVRLSI
+617 LEELRTMGVRLSI

-712 SRPVCAEDFEKLLKG
+712 SRPVCAEEFEKLLKG

-732 TAA
+732 RAA

>member
-1 VRTRGVRPRTGDA
+1 
-14 SQPTDRR
+14 
-21 TGDIN
+21 
-26 IMSQANPK
+26 MSQANPK

-57 VVVEATGGK
+57 VVIEATGGK
-66 DALAKFEAIGPDL
+66 DALAKFEAMAPDL
-79 VILDIMMP
+79 VILDILMP

-102 RGKRIPI
+102 RGKRVPI

-180 NPRTNRFT
+180 NPKTNRFT

-207 FEAFLA
+207 LEAFLA
-213 LVHEDDRPTVTGALQ
+213 LVHEDDRPIVTSALQ

-309 SNALSYAARHH
+309 SHAISYASRHH

-367 RHADHEPTHALA
+367 RHADHEPMHALA

-414 SIDGHEIFISASI
+414 SIEGHEIFISASI

-548 ACRQVRVW
+548 ACRQVKAW
-556 EKAGLPAITISA
+556 ERAGLPAITISA

-579 LPATVADALRDSGL
+579 LPTTVADALRDSGL

>member
-1 VRTRGVRPRTGDA
+1 
-14 SQPTDRR
+14 
-21 TGDIN
+21 
-26 IMSQANPK
+26 MSQANPK

-57 VVVEATGGK
+57 VVLEATGGK

-102 RGKRIPI
+102 RGKRVPI

-180 NPRTNRFT
+180 NPKTNRFA

-213 LVHEDDRPTVTGALQ
+213 LVHADDRSMVTGALQ

-309 SNALSYAARHH
+309 SNALSYAERHH

-355 LSDSVRQSDSVS
+355 LSESVRQSDSVS
-367 RHADHEPTHALA
+367 RHADNEPMHALA

-414 SIDGHEIFISASI
+414 SIEGHEIFISASI

-514 WKHPKRGLV
+514 WRHPKRGLV

-548 ACRQVRVW
+548 ACRQVKAW
-556 EKAGLPAITISA
+556 EKAGLPAISISA

-579 LPATVADALRDSGL
+579 LPTTVADALRDSGL

-690 ETEGQLARL
+690 ETEGQLAKL

>member
-1 VRTRGVRPRTGDA
+1 
-14 SQPTDRR
+14 
-21 TGDIN
+21 
-26 IMSQANPK
+26 
-34 ILIADDDPLARLFV
+34 
-48 KNALEPAGM
+48 
-57 VVVEATGGK
+57 
-66 DALAKFEAIGPDL
+66 
-79 VILDIMMP
+79 
-87 DMDGY
+87 
-92 LTCSRIRSLP
+92 
-102 RGKRIPI
+102 
-109 LVLTG
+109 
-114 LDDAQSIGQAYQH
+114 
-127 GATDF
+127 
-132 ITKPVNA
+132 
-139 TILCHHVRYMLRT
+139 MLRT

-180 NPRTNRFT
+180 NPTTNRFT

-213 LVHEDDRPTVTGALQ
+213 LVHADDRPIVTGALQ

-244 LPNGTDFVIHLQ
+244 LPNGTDFIIHLQ
-256 AEGVREEETDE
+256 AEGVREEETDD

-309 SNALSYAARHH
+309 SNALSYAERHH

-367 RHADHEPTHALA
+367 RHADHEPMHALA

-404 RILESLAHPF
+404 RILDSLAHPF
-414 SIDGHEIFISASI
+414 SIEGHEIFISASI

-452 AKEQGRNNCQY
+452 AKEQGRNNCQF

-548 ACRQVRVW
+548 ACRQVKAW

-579 LPATVADALRDSGL
+579 LPTTVADALRDSGL

-677 AHSLNLSVLAEGV
+677 AHSLNLAVLAEGV

>member
-1 VRTRGVRPRTGDA
+1 
-14 SQPTDRR
+14 
-21 TGDIN
+21 
-26 IMSQANPK
+26 MSQANPK
-34 ILIADDDPLARLFV
+34 ILIADDDPLSRLFV

-57 VVVEATGGK
+57 VVLEATGGK

-92 LTCSRIRSLP
+92 LTCSRVRSLP
-102 RGKRIPI
+102 RGKRVPI

-180 NPRTNRFT
+180 NPTTNRFT

-213 LVHEDDRPTVTGALQ
+213 LVHADDRPIVTGALQ

-244 LPNGTDFVIHLQ
+244 LPNGTDFIIHLQ
-256 AEGVREEETDE
+256 AEGVREEETDD

-309 SNALSYAARHH
+309 SNALSYAERHH

-367 RHADHEPTHALA
+367 RHADHEPMHALA

-404 RILESLAHPF
+404 RILDSLAHPF
-414 SIDGHEIFISASI
+414 SIEGHEIFISASI

-452 AKEQGRNNCQY
+452 AKEQGRNNCQF

-514 WKHPKRGLV
+514 WKHPKSGLV
-523 PPGVFLNAAIDTGL
+523 PQGVLLNAAIDTGL

-548 ACRQVRVW
+548 ACRQVKAW

-579 LPATVADALRDSGL
+579 LPTTVADALRDSGL

-677 AHSLNLSVLAEGV
+677 AHSLNLAVLAEGV

>member
-1 VRTRGVRPRTGDA
+1 
-14 SQPTDRR
+14 
-21 TGDIN
+21 
-26 IMSQANPK
+26 MSQATPK
-34 ILIADDDPLARLFV
+34 ILVVDDDPLARLFV

-57 VVVEATGGK
+57 DVAEATGGK
-66 DALAKFEAIGPDL
+66 DALAKFEAIGADL

-92 LTCSRIRSLP
+92 LTCSRIRTLP
-102 RGKRIPI
+102 RGKRVPI

-139 TILCHHVRYMLRT
+139 TVLCHHVRYMLRT
-152 NNVLHA
+152 NHVLHA

-180 NPRTNRFT
+180 NPKTNRFA

-213 LVHEDDRPTVTGALQ
+213 LVHEDDRPIVTAALD
-228 KLVGQ
+228 KLVKQ

-256 AEGVREEETDE
+256 AEGMREEDTDD

-309 SNALSYAARHH
+309 SNALSYAGRHN

-331 RFKIIND
+331 RFKVIND

-355 LSDSVRQSDSVS
+355 LSESVRQSDSVG
-367 RHADHEPTHALA
+367 RHADHEPMHALA

-404 RILESLAHPF
+404 RILDSLAHPF

-548 ACRQVRVW
+548 ACRQVKAW
-556 EKAGLPAITISA
+556 EQAGLPAITISA

-662 TNENNVKITRAIIAM
+662 TNENSVKITRAIIAM

-690 ETEGQLARL
+690 ETEGQLAKL

-712 SRPVCAEDFEKLLKG
+712 SRPVCAEEFEKLLRG